1 MKNLLALSRHAARL
15 SVGYVISFSFVMG
28 AALILVACG
37 GGGSAPTAPVTLS
50 SIAITP
56 APVFIGKNTTLNLAA
71 TGTYSNGTTADLTSR
86 VTWTSADLTI
96 ASVGPSTGV
105 ATGVALGTT
114 AITATMSGITSPA
127 VTVTVTVGGSTSFGR
142 LNIASYEHTATLL
155 LNGNVLVAGGF
166 GTTGPLTT
174 GPLNSAELFDPATN
188 IWTLTG
194 NLGTARNDHTAT
206 LITSGSATG
215 KVLLLGGLDN
225 NAADLNSAELYDP
238 GTKIWTLLRG
248 ILQKA
253 RSYHTAT
260 LLNTG
265 KVLVVGG
272 AGSTNINEL
281 FDPNNPAASAVAA
294 APDTSLT
301 GRYSHTAT
309 LLANSS
315 VLVAGGFDGT
325 NALNTAELYNSAG
338 SGVLPTDTLATGRYL
353 HSATLLQDGR
363 VLVVGGIDPMSHEL
377 ASAELYDPNAVGRKW
392 TSAGSLSTARFGHTA
407 TLMPNGQVLVMGG
420 SNATNPNLSSAEL
433 YTPGTGAG
441 TWTATGNLQTGRHV
455 YSATLLPYLPLSP
468 TTSDKVLVVGGIGDA
483 GTLSS
488 VELHN

>member
-1 MKNLLALSRHAARL
+1 MKIFHYLSQHANKF
-15 SVGYVISFSFVMG
+15 SFGYVIAIAM
-28 AALILVACG
+28 ILAGCG
-37 GGGSAPTAPVTLS
+37 GGSSATPPVTLS

-56 APVFIGKNTTLNLAA
+56 DPVAIGINKTLSLAA
-71 TGTYSNGTTADLTSR
+71 TGTYSNGSTADLTSR
-86 VTWTSADLTI
+86 VTWTIANTAI
-96 ASVGPSTGV
+96 ASVGSSTGV
-105 ATGVALGTT
+105 ATGVALGIT

-174 GPLNSAELFDPATN
+174 GPLNSAELFNPATN

-206 LITSGSATG
+206 LITSGPASG
-215 KVLLLGGLDN
+215 KVLVLGGLDN
-225 NAADLNSAELYDP
+225 NATDLSSGELYDP
-238 GTKIWTLLRG
+238 VTKMWSQLLG

-260 LLNTG
+260 LLTTG
-265 KVLVVGG
+265 KVLLVGG
-272 AGSTNINEL
+272 AGLTDINEL
-281 FDPNNPAASAVAA
+281 YDPNNPAASAVAA
-294 APDTSLT
+294 TPDTSLT

-325 NALNTAELYNSAG
+325 TALNTAELYDAAG
-338 SGVLPTDTLATGRYL
+338 AGLGATTGLMTIGRYL
-353 HSATLLQDGR
+353 HSATLLANGK
-363 VLVVGGIDPMSHEL
+363 VLVVGGIDTASHEL
-377 ASAELYDPNAVGRKW
+377 ATAELYDPVAKTW
-392 TSAGSLSTARFGHTA
+392 SAAASLATARFGHTA
-407 TLMPNGQVLVMGG
+407 TLMPDGKVLVMGG
-420 SNATNPNLSSAEL
+420 SNASNPNLSSAEL
-433 YTPGTGAG
+433 YDPNLN
-441 TWTATGNLQTGRHV
+441 TWSPTGNLQTGRHV
-455 YSATLLPYLPLSP
+455 YSATLLPASAVPAISGQ
-468 TTSDKVLVVGGIGDA
+468 VLVVGGIGDA
-483 GTLSS
+483 GTLPS